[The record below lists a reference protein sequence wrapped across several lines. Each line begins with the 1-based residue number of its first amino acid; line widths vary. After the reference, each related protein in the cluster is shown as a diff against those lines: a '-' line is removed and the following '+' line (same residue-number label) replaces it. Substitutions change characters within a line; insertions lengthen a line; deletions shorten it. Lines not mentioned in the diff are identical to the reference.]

1 MVETLPHAVRLR
13 LEQALAQWRHW
24 RDGPAQP
31 PQPETRLEQGI
42 SNTSICVVAGDR
54 RWVVRLDKVNPV
66 RLGISRA
73 AEWQALEHA
82 AAARVGPKPSYYNPD
97 IGVLVCDFCES
108 ARPAPSADDIAD
120 IVGLLRAIHALP
132 AVRFRLDP
140 LARAQRY
147 ASIAGSQPTPDFIA
161 ACERLASSAAVPVL
175 CHNDLLRANRLRTPA
190 GRLLALDWEY
200 VAMGDPL
207 FDLAAVIEGDSL
219 DNASAL
225 RLLELWLEDRATE
238 AQLSRLAD
246 QRLIYRELSQLWEQ
260 AFQRLSR
267 PG

>member
-31 PQPETRLEQGI
+31 PQPEARLEQGI
-42 SNTSICVVAGDR
+42 SNTSIRVVAGDR

-73 AEWQALEHA
+73 AEWHALEHA
-82 AAARVGPKPSYYNPD
+82 AAAQISPQPSYYNPD
-97 IGVLVCDFCES
+97 IGVLVCDFCE
-108 ARPAPSADDIAD
+108 ATDTPEGAEEIAD
-120 IVGLLRAIHALP
+120 VAGLLRTIHTLP

-147 ASIAGSQPTPDFIA
+147 ASIAGSKPTPDFIA
-161 ACERLASSAAVPVL
+161 TCERLANGAPTPVL
-175 CHNDLLRANRLRTPA
+175 CHNDLLRANRLRSHA
-190 GRLLALDWEY
+190 GNLLALDWEY

-207 FDLAAVIEGDSL
+207 LDLAAVIEGDSL
-219 DNASAL
+219 DDASAL
-225 RLLELWLEDRATE
+225 RLLELWLEDSATE

-246 QRLIYRELSQLWEQ
+246 QRLIYRELGRLWEA
-260 AFQRLSR
+260 AFQRLSN